1 MASIVAAWPTVAL
14 GEVVTPVSRPVPV
27 VPTEMYSILGMH
39 WYAEGLYIKDRKMG
53 AQIQADTLYEV
64 REGDFVYNRLF
75 AWKGS
80 FGVAHAEVD
89 RCFVSNE
96 FPCFQADRTRV
107 NPDFLRYY
115 FSQAGVWGFVESQSS
130 GSTPTSRLR
139 LKEPQ
144 FLALQIPL
152 PPLDEQRRIVA
163 RIEALA
169 ARIEQARALRREAL
183 AEAEALWGSVASSH
197 LRALAGVPHKR
208 IVDLAEVRG
217 GIQKGPQRAAGA
229 NPVRYLTVAHV
240 QRNHIS
246 LNDPRYFEVS
256 PDELERW
263 LLQSGDV
270 LIVEGNGSSDQIGRT
285 ALFHGE
291 IDPCVHQNHLIRIR
305 PDSKQILPAYLNLYL
320 NSPDGQEE
328 VRARSRTTS
337 GLNILSIGRISDIV
351 VPVPPLDKQRSIIDN
366 LDDTQARIAR
376 LKGLQ
381 AEAAAELDAL
391 LPSILDKAFRGEL

>member
-1 MASIVAAWPTVAL
+1 MASVVAWPTVAL
-14 GEVVTPVSRPVPV
+14 GEMLKKSDDWIDLDPSEEYAQVTVRLWGKGVGLRGRVRGAEVAASRQLRVRQNQFILSRIDARNGAFGLVPADLDGAIVSNDFPAFDVNTYRLDPSFLQWMSR
-27 VPTEMYSILGMH
+27 TH
-39 WYAEGLYIKDRKMG
+39 
-53 AQIQADTLYEV
+53 
-64 REGDFVYNRLF
+64 DFVELCQRASEGTTNRVRL
-75 AWKGS
+75 
-80 FGVAHAEVD
+80 
-89 RCFVSNE
+89 
-96 FPCFQADRTRV
+96 Q
-107 NPDFLRYY
+107 
-115 FSQAGVWGFVESQSS
+115 ES
-130 GSTPTSRLR
+130 R
-139 LKEPQ
+139 
-144 FLALQIPL
+144 FLATEIPL

-391 LPSILDKAFRGEL
+391 LPSILDQAFRGEL

>member
-1 MASIVAAWPTVAL
+1 M
-14 GEVVTPVSRPVPV
+14 
-27 VPTEMYSILGMH
+27 
-39 WYAEGLYIKDRKMG
+39 
-53 AQIQADTLYEV
+53 
-64 REGDFVYNRLF
+64 
-75 AWKGS
+75 
-80 FGVAHAEVD
+80 
-89 RCFVSNE
+89 
-96 FPCFQADRTRV
+96 
-107 NPDFLRYY
+107 
-115 FSQAGVWGFVESQSS
+115 
-130 GSTPTSRLR
+130 
-139 LKEPQ
+139 
-144 FLALQIPL
+144 
-152 PPLDEQRRIVA
+152 
-163 RIEALA
+163 
-169 ARIEQARALRREAL
+169 
-183 AEAEALWGSVASSH
+183 
-197 LRALAGVPHKR
+197 
-208 IVDLAEVRG
+208 
-217 GIQKGPQRAAGA
+217 
-229 NPVRYLTVAHV
+229 
-240 QRNHIS
+240 
-246 LNDPRYFEVS
+246 
-256 PDELERW
+256 
-263 LLQSGDV
+263 QSGDV